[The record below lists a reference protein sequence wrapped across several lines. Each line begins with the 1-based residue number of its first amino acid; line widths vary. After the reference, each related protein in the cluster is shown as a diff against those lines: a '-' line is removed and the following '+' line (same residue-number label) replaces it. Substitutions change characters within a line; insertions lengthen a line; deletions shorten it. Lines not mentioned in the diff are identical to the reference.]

1 MKIKDV
7 MAEDVK
13 IITSDE
19 TIETAAQKMAE
30 SKTGMLTV
38 KHNNS
43 VVGMITDRDIVVR
56 AIAKGKN
63 PEETML
69 REIMTPEVVYSFED
83 QSIDDATKKMRT
95 NKIRRLLVLNRNKK
109 PIGMVTLV
117 P

>member
-1 MKIKDV
+1 

-13 IITSDE
+13 IINVDQ
-19 TIETAAQKMAE
+19 TIRAAAQKMAE
-30 SKTGMLTV
+30 SKTGVLTV
-38 KHNNS
+38 KDDSN

-56 AIAKGKN
+56 AVAKGKN
-63 PEETML
+63 HEETMVG
-69 REIMTPEVVYSFED
+69 EIMTPEVVYSFED
-83 QSIDDATKKMRT
+83 QSISDATKEMRT